1 MFEAFFPKITLPS
14 DETDIRKGDGF
25 GIRCGGIVATIDFFQ
40 GGEATKGLIAW
51 LRSIGASQIDLAVAT
66 HAHGDHFGGYYEAVE
81 AGIRIKEFRCYHP
94 DSIRGGND
102 ESRKDSDNLLKL
114 IRWLQENGY
123 ECLTVSEMFQRFS
136 GGEITGKTAVITFDD
151 GYPDVYTYA
160 FPVLSVYGFPATT
173 YLVASKIDS
182 PKNLT
187 AEMIRDLHDAGWEIG
202 SHSMTHSDL
211 LNHEDLDS
219 EICGSRNL
227 IAAMTGIPLS
237 DVVSFAYPY
246 GNADET
252 VITKVWKCGYLSGA
266 GLGQIP
272 VSASQNPCYFSRHP
286 VTSDMTLEDFTALFL
301 PGDEK

>member
-1 MFEAFFPKITLPS
+1 MVLNPDNHSVCCPDRKQLSTGRQENDFMRRIFILLFILILYPIDCCYSDTDLPKESTVKVLLYHNVTAAVTDQNNPYVVPLAEFE
-14 DETDIRKGDGF
+14 E
-25 GIRCGGIVATIDFFQ
+25 Q
-40 GGEATKGLIAW
+40 
-51 LRSIGASQIDLAVAT
+51 
-66 HAHGDHFGGYYEAVE
+66 
-81 AGIRIKEFRCYHP
+81 
-94 DSIRGGND
+94 
-102 ESRKDSDNLLKL
+102 

-136 GGEITGKTAVITFDD
+136 EGEITGKTAVITFDD

-187 AEMIRDLHDAGWEIG
+187 AEMIRDLYDAEWEIG

-211 LNHEDLDS
+211 MNHEDLDS

-246 GNADET
+246 GNADEI

-286 VTSDMTLEDFTALFL
+286 VTSDMKLEDFTALFL
-301 PGDEK
+301 HGDEK

>member
-1 MFEAFFPKITLPS
+1 
-14 DETDIRKGDGF
+14 
-25 GIRCGGIVATIDFFQ
+25 
-40 GGEATKGLIAW
+40 
-51 LRSIGASQIDLAVAT
+51 
-66 HAHGDHFGGYYEAVE
+66 
-81 AGIRIKEFRCYHP
+81 
-94 DSIRGGND
+94 
-102 ESRKDSDNLLKL
+102 
-114 IRWLQENGY
+114 
-123 ECLTVSEMFQRFS
+123 
-136 GGEITGKTAVITFDD
+136 
-151 GYPDVYTYA
+151 
-160 FPVLSVYGFPATT
+160 
-173 YLVASKIDS
+173 
-182 PKNLT
+182 
-187 AEMIRDLHDAGWEIG
+187 MIRDLYDAEWEIG

-211 LNHEDLDS
+211 MNHEDLDS

-246 GNADET
+246 GNADEI

>member
-1 MFEAFFPKITLPS
+1 MRRIFILLFILILYPIDCCYSDTDLPKESTVKVLLYHNVTAAVTDQNNPYVVPLAEFE
-14 DETDIRKGDGF
+14 E
-25 GIRCGGIVATIDFFQ
+25 Q
-40 GGEATKGLIAW
+40 
-51 LRSIGASQIDLAVAT
+51 
-66 HAHGDHFGGYYEAVE
+66 
-81 AGIRIKEFRCYHP
+81 
-94 DSIRGGND
+94 
-102 ESRKDSDNLLKL
+102 

-246 GNADET
+246 GNADEI

-286 VTSDMTLEDFTALFL
+286 VTSDMKLEDFTALFL
-301 PGDEK
+301 HGDEK